1 MGYLIGTIVLG
12 MLVWAGIEIVQ
23 TIRNWEANPSE
34 NNRTVQA
41 EMVKET
47 YRGQFGG
54 DAVEGG
60 SQAVEHAISASHC
73 VAQSATCE
81 AAPSAIGHF
90 VEGLSHVVHH

>member
-1 MGYLIGTIVLG
+1 MGYLIGAIVLG

-23 TIRNWEANPSE
+23 TIRNWEPNPSE
-34 NNRTVQA
+34 NNRKVQA

-60 SQAVEHAISASHC
+60 SQAVGHAIHASHC
-73 VAQSATCE
+73 AAESATCE
-81 AAPSAIGHF
+81 AAPSAIGHAL
-90 VEGLSHVVHH
+90 EGLSHFVHH